1 MILNKVKLS
10 SAILFIKMAI
20 AKCAAVALL
29 ALSMV
34 PNSHAREK
42 EWWFEVEVVLFK
54 HIKDANQLSESFKN
68 QQQFTLSEHQ
78 IDLIYQYLQPDIS
91 TIQGAL
97 PVCSQVPPKPL
108 WAQKD
113 WLNVD
118 PILLDQSIP
127 ISSIHVSEVES
138 STNLEPSPYAQISS
152 ESPDIQSDSEGST
165 NTQQSQFVV
174 SVAEESTLLDPQEV
188 SLQPDNI
195 LDEQSS
201 LALVSSPIDLEQEQA
216 GEEASQSHI
225 YNFAFEFYQI
235 HMADFDVTKVTTPI
249 QLDCTVKQ
257 PLFTVSL
264 MPPEKPTMP
273 DIIST
278 VPALIDGAEWLYQN
292 SAYLMSAES
301 LQLAPLVSELKRTKN
316 VRPMLHM
323 GWRQEVLFD
332 EKNAKPVRLFAGT
345 NYAEQFDREFLPL
358 RPLPEVPYI
367 DPYPVVMPESVVDEF
382 TLENADMPAP
392 EQLDLIDSIRQAL
405 NFEGELPQSAL
416 ADIVQDQEQ
425 QDRTDQIWELEGSLK
440 VFLKYIQGTPYLH
453 IDSEF
458 DFRAPVFDPEIASQ
472 IDLQDTVQSL
482 TKPTDNV
489 LQGFHFKQLRRIIS
503 TQVHYFDH
511 PLFGMV
517 VQVRRHER
525 PKPETNENPTEIAD
539 Q

>member
-10 SAILFIKMAI
+10 SAILVFKIRI
-20 AKCAAVALL
+20 AKFATVALL
-29 ALSMV
+29 ALCIVST
-34 PNSHAREK
+34 SHAREK

-97 PVCSQVPPKPL
+97 PVCSQVPPKSL

-127 ISSIHVSEVES
+127 ISSIHVSMAEP
-138 STNLEPSPYAQISS
+138 STNLEPSPNAQITS
-152 ESPDIQSDSEGST
+152 ESPDIQPELEGLS

-174 SVAEESTLLDPQEV
+174 SVVEESRLLDPQEV
-188 SLQPDNI
+188 SQLAENM

-201 LALVSSPIDLEQEQA
+201 LDLVTNPIDLEQEQTEA
-216 GEEASQSHI
+216 EASPPQL

-235 HMADFDVTKVTTPI
+235 HMADFDVTKVTSPI

-264 MPPEKPTMP
+264 MPPEKPALP

-278 VPALIDGAEWLYQN
+278 VPTLIDGAEWLYQN

-345 NYAEQFDREFLPL
+345 NYAEQFDSEFLPL

-367 DPYPVVMPESVVDEF
+367 DPYPVVMPESLADESA
-382 TLENADMPAP
+382 LENADMPAP
-392 EQLDLIDSIRQAL
+392 AQLDLIDSIRQAL

-416 ADIVQDQEQ
+416 ADIDQDQEQ
-425 QDRTDQIWELEGSLK
+425 QDRTDQIWELDGSLK

-458 DFRAPVFDPEIASQ
+458 DFRAPVYDPEMASQ

-482 TKPTDNV
+482 TKPTNNV

-525 PKPETNENPTEIAD
+525 PEPDTNENTTEIAD

>member
-10 SAILFIKMAI
+10 SAILVFKIRI
-20 AKCAAVALL
+20 AKVATVALI
-29 ALSMV
+29 ALCIVST
-34 PNSHAREK
+34 SHAREK
-42 EWWFEVEVVLFK
+42 QWWFEVEVVLFK
-54 HIKDANQLSESFKN
+54 HIKDANQLSESFKS

-78 IDLIYQYLQPDIS
+78 VDLIYQYLQPDIS

-97 PVCSQVPPKPL
+97 PVCSQVPPKSL

-127 ISSIHVSEVES
+127 ISSIHVSMAEP
-138 STNLEPSPYAQISS
+138 STNLEPSPNAQITS
-152 ESPDIQSDSEGST
+152 ESPDIQPELEGLS

-174 SVAEESTLLDPQEV
+174 SVVEESRLLDPQEV
-188 SLQPDNI
+188 SQLAENM

-201 LALVSSPIDLEQEQA
+201 LDLVTNPIDLEQEQTEA
-216 GEEASQSHI
+216 EASPPQL

-235 HMADFDVTKVTTPI
+235 HMADFDVTKVTSPI

-264 MPPEKPTMP
+264 MPPEKPALP

-278 VPALIDGAEWLYQN
+278 VPLLIDGAEWLYQN

-345 NYAEQFDREFLPL
+345 NYAEQFDSEFLPL

-367 DPYPVVMPESVVDEF
+367 DPYPVVMPESLADESA
-382 TLENADMPAP
+382 LENADMPAP
-392 EQLDLIDSIRQAL
+392 AQLDLIDSIRQAL
-405 NFEGELPQSAL
+405 KFEGELPQSAL
-416 ADIVQDQEQ
+416 ADIDQDQEQ
-425 QDRTDQIWELEGSLK
+425 QDRTDQIWELDGSLK

-458 DFRAPVFDPEIASQ
+458 DFRAPVYDPEMASQ

-482 TKPTDNV
+482 TKPTNNV

-525 PKPETNENPTEIAD
+525 PVPDTNENTTEIAD